1 MKLFTL
7 GPVEMFDRTFEIAKR
22 QVPYF
27 RTPEFSQVVLD
38 CERLLKK
45 FARAKDTDKA
55 VFLTCSGTGAMEAT
69 VLNCFDESDKLLVIN
84 GGSFG
89 HRFCEICEIHNIP
102 YTSVDL
108 PYGKTLTR
116 EDVFAYD
123 GQGCTGLLVN
133 IDETSTGQLYD
144 IKMLSEFCKKNSA
157 VFVVDAISSFLADPI
172 DMTELGIDA
181 LIFSSQKSLA
191 LAPGLSVVLLSAAM
205 YENRVQGKRPKS
217 MYLDFNSHIENGKR
231 GQTPFTPAVRLIY
244 ELQDMLHYIDEIGL
258 ENRLAHMK
266 EVAADFRAM
275 LAGTGL
281 RLPEYPLSNAV
292 TPLYFPDGN
301 AYEVYETLKRDY
313 DVFVTPN
320 GGDLAKTVIRV
331 GHLGNHTIEDNKML
345 IELFAKVMGK

>member
-7 GPVEMFDRTFEIAKR
+7 GPVEMYDRTFEIAKK

-27 RTPEFSQVVLD
+27 RTPEFSEVVLE

-45 FARAKDTDKA
+45 LAGAREDDKV

-69 VLNCFDESDKLLVIN
+69 VLNCFGENDKLLVID

-89 HRFCEICEIHNIP
+89 HRFAQICEIHGVEHDVIK
-102 YTSVDL
+102 V
-108 PYGKTLTR
+108 PYGKALTR
-116 EDVFAYD
+116 EQVWEHD
-123 GQGCTGLLVN
+123 GKGYTGLLVN

-144 IKMLSEFCKKNSA
+144 INMLSEFCKRNGML
-157 VFVVDAISSFLADPI
+157 FVVDAISSFLADPI
-172 DMTELGIDA
+172 DMKAHGIDA

-191 LAPGLSVVLLSAAM
+191 LAPGLSIVILSGRM
-205 YENRVQGKRPKS
+205 YTERVEGKKAKT
-217 MYLDFNSHIENGKR
+217 MYFDFNSHIENGKR

-244 ELQDMLHYIDEIGL
+244 ELQDMLRYVDEMGL
-258 ENRLAHMK
+258 EAKLAHMK
-266 EVAADFRAM
+266 KVAEDFRSR
-275 LAGTGL
+275 LDGTGL
-281 RLPEYPLSNAV
+281 TLPDYPLSNAV

-301 AYEVYETLKRDY
+301 AYEVYETLKKEY

-331 GHLGNHTIEDNKML
+331 GHLGNHTVEDNIML
-345 IELFAKVMGK
+345 IELFKKVLDK

>member
-7 GPVEMFDRTFEIAKR
+7 GPVEMFDRTFEIAKN

-27 RTPEFSQVVLD
+27 RTPEFSAVVLE
-38 CERLLKK
+38 CEGLLKK
-45 FARAKDTDKA
+45 FANAGEGAKC

-69 VLNCFDESDKLLVIN
+69 VMNCFDENDKLLVID

-89 HRFCEICEIHNIP
+89 HRFTQLCEIHGVPFDAIK
-102 YTSVDL
+102 L
-108 PYGKTLTR
+108 PYGKALTK
-116 EDVFAYD
+116 EDVYAFD
-123 GQGCTGLLVN
+123 GKGYTGLLVN

-144 IKMLSEFCKKNSA
+144 AKMLSEFCKKNGMI
-157 VFVVDAISSFLADPI
+157 FVVDAISSFLADPI
-172 DMTELGIDA
+172 DMDALGIDA

-191 LAPGLSVVLLSAAM
+191 LAPGLSIVLLSKRM
-205 YENRVQGKRPKS
+205 YEERVKDKKVKS

-244 ELQDMLHYIDEIGL
+244 ELQDMLRFIDETGL
-258 ENRLAHMK
+258 ENKLNHMK
-266 EVAADFRAM
+266 EVAEDFRSR
-275 LAGTGL
+275 LDGTGL
-281 RLPEYPLSNAV
+281 TLPDYPLSNAV

-301 AYEVYETLKRDY
+301 AYEVYETLKKEY

-331 GHLGNHTIEDNKML
+331 GHLGNHTVEDNIML
-345 IELFAKVMGK
+345 IDLFKKVLNK